1 MRIVYVYVHDLVVA
15 PCGRWYRHETILRQL
30 LRLVK
35 NVSTRYYLLMA
46 ENKRKPHDLIERL
59 CNLVRADVRT
69 ICNEHGIRPV
79 QLEALGFLTQCNRY
93 SDTPQAVA
101 EYLGLTK
108 GTVSQTLKVLEKKG
122 LLRKYSDAGDK
133 RLVHLKPTASG
144 RRLVQSAV
152 PAPALMLGI
161 EKLSNSEHQ
170 AAVESLRV
178 LLRSVQQA
186 NDLKTFA
193 PCNTCR
199 FNQKHKTAY
208 FCELTQESLAAQ
220 DIVLLC
226 REHQYPKAV
235 ATK

>member
-1 MRIVYVYVHDLVVA
+1 M
-15 PCGRWYRHETILRQL
+15 
-30 LRLVK
+30 
-35 NVSTRYYLLMA
+35 
-46 ENKRKPHDLIERL
+46 
-59 CNLVRADVRT
+59 
-69 ICNEHGIRPV
+69 RPV
-79 QLEALGFLTQCNRY
+79 QLEALRFLTQCNRY

-101 EYLGLTK
+101 EFLGLTK

-122 LLRKYSDAGDK
+122 LLRKQSDTRDK
-133 RLVHLKPTASG
+133 RLVHLKPTARG
-144 RRLVQSAV
+144 RRLVERAI
-152 PAPALMLGI
+152 PAEALTLGI
-161 EKLSNSEHQ
+161 DNLSSSERQ
-170 AAVESLRV
+170 VTVDSLRT

-199 FNQKHKTAY
+199 FNQKHERGY
-208 FCELTQESLAAQ
+208 FCELTQEPLEAQ

>member
-1 MRIVYVYVHDLVVA
+1 MCIVYVYVHDLVTA
-15 PCGRWYRHETILRQL
+15 PRCLWYRHETILRQL
-30 LRLVK
+30 FWLVK
-35 NVSTRYYLLMA
+35 NVSTRYYLFMA
-46 ENKRKPHDLIERL
+46 DEKKESHDLIERL

-69 ICNEHGIRPV
+69 ICNEYGMRPV

-144 RRLVQSAV
+144 RRLVKRAV

-161 EKLSNSEHQ
+161 EKLSNSEREVT
-170 AAVESLRV
+170 VESLKV
-178 LLRSVQQA
+178 LLHSVQQA

-199 FNQKHKTAY
+199 FNQKREGGF
-208 FCELTQESLAAQ
+208 FCELTQEPLAAQ

-226 REHQYPKAV
+226 REHQYPIAK

>member
-1 MRIVYVYVHDLVVA
+1 MMLRII
-15 PCGRWYRHETILRQL
+15 W
-30 LRLVK
+30 LVK
-35 NVSTRYYLLMA
+35 NVSTRYYRLMVTDNREA
-46 ENKRKPHDLIERL
+46 HDLIERL
-59 CNLVRADVRT
+59 CNLVRADVRAV
-69 ICNEHGIRPV
+69 CNEQGMRPV
-79 QLEALGFLTQCNRY
+79 QLEALRFLTQCNRY

-101 EYLGLTK
+101 EFLGLTK

-122 LLRKYSDAGDK
+122 LLRKQSDTRDK
-133 RLVHLKPTASG
+133 RLVHLKLTARG
-144 RRLVQSAV
+144 RRLVERAV
-152 PAPALMLGI
+152 PAEALTQGI
-161 EKLSNSEHQ
+161 ENLSSSESQ
-170 AAVESLRV
+170 VTVDSLRT

-199 FNQKHKTAY
+199 FNQKRERGY
-208 FCELTQESLAAQ
+208 FCELTQEPLEAQ